1 MLQSSKTLDQENGN
15 GNERLF
21 DGKASNSTK
30 VTRYARTDAGSP
42 KRDVKWVE
50 KNEEDRETSAM
61 VFAVCV
67 VMG

>member
-15 GNERLF
+15 GNERLS
-21 DGKASNSTK
+21 DRKASNS
-30 VTRYARTDAGSP
+30 TRYARTDAGSP
-42 KRDVKWVE
+42 KRDVEWVE